1 MEIYTIMKQI
11 LNAGLGIILF
21 PILFLIYHI
30 LGRDSRIWLFGSWR
44 GNKYSDNSKA
54 LFEYVFEHEKDI
66 RPIWLTANKAIY
78 QELKT
83 KGFPVLMNDS
93 LKAIYYMIRAGF
105 SCGSLSAT
113 TDAYGSKAYLGY
125 GIKAMYLTHG
135 MPSKHAGYDEPKMKR
150 KKAAFTGEQP
160 FWVKIYFNMFPQKD
174 PRKLYTISTSD
185 FFLPFIASSNLIPL
199 QNIFVTGTPRLDILF
214 SKEKDSY
221 ITKIREKFPTAQ
233 VIIYMPT
240 FRDSYDGGESF
251 KPFEQF
257 GFDEKKFIQVLE
269 DQDYVFLNKG
279 HYWDGV
285 LADQEYSDRF
295 INVVDSPM
303 LDVYSMIK
311 DADILMTDYSSIY
324 FDFLPLL
331 KPAILTPFD
340 FDTFIKDK
348 RGYYFDY
355 RKELPSIKAYNWDE
369 VCEILANKKYFP
381 LTEEQTRKFHQYID
395 GESSQRLTQKIKG
408 ILHLTD

>member
-1 MEIYTIMKQI
+1 MKHI
-11 LNAGLGIILF
+11 LSAGIGIVLF
-21 PILFLIYHI
+21 PFVFLHYLII
-30 LGRDSRIWLFGSWR
+30 GRKPDIWLFGAWR

-54 LFEYVFEHEKDI
+54 LYEYVLHHAKDI
-66 RPIWLTANKAIY
+66 HPVWITRNPEVYK
-78 QELKT
+78 ELK
-83 KGFPVLMNDS
+83 GRGYPVVMNS
-93 LKAIYYMIRAGF
+93 SIKAIYYMLRGGF
-105 SCGSLSAT
+105 CCGPLSAT
-113 TDAYGSKAYLGY
+113 TDVFGSKSWLGY
-125 GIKAMYLTHG
+125 GIKALYLTHG
-135 MPSKHAGYDEPKMKR
+135 MPSKHSGYDEPKMKH
-150 KKAAFTGEQP
+150 KKALTEGQQP
-160 FWVKIYFNMFPQKD
+160 LWLQLYFRMFPQKN
-174 PRKLYTISTSD
+174 PHNLYTISTSD
-185 FFLPFIASSNLIPL
+185 FFVPFLESCTLTPGE
-199 QNIFVTGTPRLDILF
+199 NIFVTGTPRLDTLF
-214 SKEKDSY
+214 SPEKDPY
-221 ITKIREKFPTAQ
+221 IAEIRRKFPTAKI
-233 VIIYMPT
+233 IIYMPT

-257 GFDEKKFIQVLE
+257 GFDQEKFIQVLE
-269 DQDYVFLNKG
+269 DLDYVFLNKG

-285 LADQEYSDRF
+285 LADKEYSDRF

-369 VCEILANKKYFP
+369 VCDILEQKKYFP

-408 ILHLTD
+408 ILHLNS